1 MSCIYGIL
9 AVAVTWQVVC
19 CSSCCG
25 PVLSKEEMQLGCAS
39 WLLALSMLSV
49 HAAACSK
56 VESRMRNASRLIR
69 EWSKT
74 NGSQSLPAHWCLTR
88 GKLGLKTGKFCHLH
102 GKGWH
107 TTVVLQFLVD
117 FTENKGDADPLL
129 KSSLWSAKN
138 FLSGLQ
144 EHRKQSTLLT
154 QEIIQQVLTVGAF
167 FQKCYLRLAVKYKG
181 FCTYLLFN
189 VRPKFHL
196 LTHLICVCE
205 KIRNPLCSSTW
216 MDETWIG
223 QIMKLASKC
232 HKRTMQLTTL
242 QRYCTGQGNKFE
254 TSACVL
260 RKTLQFLSQD

>member
-1 MSCIYGIL
+1 
-9 AVAVTWQVVC
+9 
-19 CSSCCG
+19 
-25 PVLSKEEMQLGCAS
+25 
-39 WLLALSMLSV
+39 MLSV

-74 NGSQSLPAHWCLTR
+74 NGSQSLPAHCCLTR

-117 FTENKGDADPLL
+117 FTENKGDVDPLL
-129 KSSLWSAKN
+129 KSALWSANN
-138 FLSGLQ
+138 FLSVLQ

-181 FCTYLLFN
+181 FCTDLLFQCATKISFVN
-189 VRPKFHL
+189 TL
-196 LTHLICVCE
+196 DMCV
-205 KIRNPLCSSTW
+205 
-216 MDETWIG
+216 
-223 QIMKLASKC
+223 
-232 HKRTMQLTTL
+232 
-242 QRYCTGQGNKFE
+242 
-254 TSACVL
+254 
-260 RKTLQFLSQD
+260 

>member
-1 MSCIYGIL
+1 
-9 AVAVTWQVVC
+9 
-19 CSSCCG
+19 
-25 PVLSKEEMQLGCAS
+25 
-39 WLLALSMLSV
+39 MLSV

-74 NGSQSLPAHWCLTR
+74 NGPQSLPAHWCLTR

-117 FTENKGDADPLL
+117 FTENKGDLDPLL
-129 KSSLWSAKN
+129 KSALWSANN
-138 FLSGLQ
+138 FLSVLQ

-260 RKTLQFLSQD
+260 RRTLQFLSQD